1 MSTAKLELPH
11 TDAFVQLSLLDG
23 GSFVADLSRMHA
35 GQTGTFRMYNWAF
48 YISHQGR
55 HVLWDLGL
63 DQDRSYY
70 TPLVDKLFLDNIN
83 HVGPSRTIVQQLS
96 ERGISARDIDTVL
109 FSHAHFDHSRPIS
122 DVFPNARAYFGPGT
136 RAACEP
142 GHMKDA
148 NSQWDGRFFDPED
161 STEDWD
167 ELQGHW
173 KPFGSFEKAL
183 DYFGDGSFWVLDAP
197 GHMAGNLAAAARL
210 QCGEW
215 VLLGSDCT
223 WYLGKIWCV
232 FANCAFSMLGCHSR
246 DLLDEKQEIAEFPG
260 PGTECVS
267 LHTDMAT
274 AKETMAKIRRLE
286 KDVGVHTALAHD
298 ALWMKNGT
306 DQVLMSLLDDKMKA
320 AAKEKIPY
328 DEIP

>member
-1 MSTAKLELPH
+1 MSRQLGWDVIRYIGTSFLDTYQDFILEMSTAKLELPH

-70 TPLVDKLFLDNIN
+70 TP
-83 HVGPSRTIVQQLS
+83 
-96 ERGISARDIDTVL
+96 
-109 FSHAHFDHSRPIS
+109 HAHFDHSRPIS

-246 DLLDEKQEIAEFPG
+246 YDYAID
-260 PGTECVS
+260 S
-267 LHTDMAT
+267 LSVLTCQ
-274 AKETMAKIRRLE
+274 
-286 KDVGVHTALAHD
+286 GLA
-298 ALWMKNGT
+298 
-306 DQVLMSLLDDKMKA
+306 
-320 AAKEKIPY
+320 
-328 DEIP
+328 